1 MERPQL
7 ESTLMIWLVRAFAPL
22 RFDEE
27 GQTLVEYALILLLVS
42 TAAVGLLSA
51 LGVFASS
58 AFSSINADF

>member
-1 MERPQL
+1 M
-7 ESTLMIWLVRAFAPL
+7 ESTSMTRWLVHAFAPL

-42 TAAVGLLSA
+42 TAAVALLSS

-58 AFSSINADF
+58 AFSSINGDF

>member
-1 MERPQL
+1 
-7 ESTLMIWLVRAFAPL
+7 MIWLVRAFAPL